1 MCIYI
6 YIYIYISLSLS
17 LFLYIYIYNI
27 SIYTHKHT
35 HTHTHLH
42 THTGYTRAAPGG
54 VGGVKAVGNY
64 VPSLKPQKEAKEDGF
79 DNVIFLDSETG
90 TYIEEVRAREEE
102 RQCACMHA
110 CMHPS
115 IHPSI
120 YT

>member
-1 MCIYI
+1 M
-6 YIYIYISLSLS
+6 
-17 LFLYIYIYNI
+17 
-27 SIYTHKHT
+27 HA
-35 HTHTHLH
+35 HTHLH

-110 CMHPS
+110 CIHPS

-120 YT
+120 HIYIDIIYIYIICIIYIYIYICICI